1 MTLVRIP
8 LQDDV
13 HGAFVKK
20 SLVLLHFFKSL
31 AQQAPLLCG

>member
-13 HGAFVKK
+13 HGAFIKK
-20 SLVLLHFFKSL
+20 SLVLLHFLSIQGKIII
-31 AQQAPLLCG
+31 